1 MNLTCPNTLS
11 TFLLNIPNAFLRL
24 NYLSF
29 QFFQIRLEI
38 DFILNSCCLHTLEML
53 DICFSNVV
61 TLPERIS
68 RFQRLHT
75 LYIHDCD
82 ELREIPILPQSIR
95 RVDASNCSSLDSL
108 SSSKLLLQV
117 SLSYSHINKE
127 TYFVIFTN
135 T

>member
-75 LYIHDCD
+75 LFTPYCN
-82 ELREIPILPQSIR
+82 ELREIPRLPQSIR
-95 RVDASNCSSLDSL
+95 RVDASNCSSLDSS